1 MVCVNI
7 SGRRIW
13 NPRPQRVKCTTSTVL
28 HRYSYCEWSHYAN
41 NVKNTPVDANIL
53 LEAIYKRSTILR
65 ILSTKEGN
73 YYNEGFKKGCSMAV
87 PSISWYDSKPPWGGC
102 YALRGWRPWL
112 YSSGSS
118 YREFVWEAIQCF
130 HRVVYWACK
139 EYQSSQAHSYL
150 LDHTTRC
157 MIQPYIRVHLKMD
170 ALTHIIPF
178 GHHRIKVLRSLLQ
191 NLQGVQLPIPLL
203 RLPLPLDCLML
214 HETH

>member
-1 MVCVNI
+1 MLTYYWKLYTSDPPFWGFWARKKAI
-7 SGRRIW
+7 IIRKGLRR
-13 NPRPQRVKCTTSTVL
+13 
-28 HRYSYCEWSHYAN
+28 
-41 NVKNTPVDANIL
+41 DAVWL
-53 LEAIYKRSTILR
+53 YRLSRGTIQ
-65 ILSTKEGN
+65 
-73 YYNEGFKKGCSMAV
+73 
-87 PSISWYDSKPPWGGC
+87 KPPWGGC

-139 EYQSSQAHSYL
+139 EYQSSQAHSYF